1 MNLSLNDDLDIP
13 ALARKFAKNKRVQI
27 KNVLDEASATRVYRC
42 LTEETEWVVGYKDGE
57 KSLIITEQEIFSKSP
72 GERQAFMHKLNR
84 QAAHEFQFLY
94 YCLPLDNE
102 DLKKFYADHFLFRV
116 YDFIRSEVMLKFIRE
131 VSGIKEI
138 IGANAQAT
146 WYKTNNFLTKH
157 NDYEPVTS
165 RRVAYVMN
173 FSKDWNTDWGGYLQ
187 FYDKDGNIEEGFMP
201 RYNTLNLFQTPMD
214 HSVSYVPP
222 FCDGKRLGITG
233 WFRDAVV

>member
-13 ALARKFAKNKRVQI
+13 ALASQFAKNKRVQI
-27 KNVLDEASATRVYRC
+27 KNVLSQASADRVYRC

-57 KSLIITEQEIFSKSP
+57 KSLITTEQAISSMSP
-72 GERQAFMHKLNR
+72 TERQEFMEKLSG
-84 QAAHEFQFLY
+84 QAAHDFQFLY
-94 YCLPLDNE
+94 YCFPLDDE
-102 DLKKFYADHFLFRV
+102 RLKKFYADHFLYRV
-116 YDFIRSEVMLKFIRE
+116 YDFIRSEVTLKFIRE

-138 IGANAQAT
+138 VGANAQAT
-146 WYKTNNFLTKH
+146 WYRSNNFLTRH
-157 NDYEPVTS
+157 NDFEPVTS

-187 FYDKDGNIEEGFMP
+187 FYDQDGNIEEGYMP
-201 RYNTLNLFQTPMD
+201 RFNSLNLFQTPMD
-214 HSVSYVPP
+214 HSVSYVAP